1 MDICTENPYPKA
13 LYLKL
18 IKVLK
23 SSKYNLKANL
33 PLFQNAA
40 RKSSEFLLTA
50 YHIFSLGEGESFM

>member
-1 MDICTENPYPKA
+1 MDICTENPYPEE

-18 IKVLK
+18 IKQIH
-23 SSKYNLKANL
+23 LKANL

-50 YHIFSLGEGESFM
+50 YHILW